1 MISYMNQIEIH
12 YPSNTRY
19 LWPFQR
25 PATWGH
31 NPLVFDPGVSTS
43 GFSFSNNFDL
53 AVVDSFSHIFLDVFV
68 IQLLVEKKNK
78 PKLLDI
84 SISIAICFVLQI
96 LQGLVNVQTFSHEQA
111 TGDVFFCP
119 TSTGIYRIPRDSYQP
134 LNWGMCSQ
142 GSYPPF
148 MRRMKKFIPSG
159 NLTNLAMENHLVS

>member
-111 TGDVFFCP
+111 TGDVFFVQQVLG
-119 TSTGIYRIPRDSYQP
+119 STESPGTVINPWIGECVRKGPIPLLCGEWKS
-134 LNWGMCSQ
+134 
-142 GSYPPF
+142 SYP
-148 MRRMKKFIPSG
+148 
-159 NLTNLAMENHLVS
+159 LVI